1 MFHYYIEA
9 LSKYFTF
16 SGRSRRKEYWS
27 FMQCKLHLWLSDWFL
42 RCPHMGVTALGYIA
56 GYQLLILIP
65 SITLFVRRLHD
76 TGRSGWHFFIPL
88 GLSVMML
95 GITGFA
101 YYASTSFDQG
111 VYWSGLYIVSVALYI
126 AALCYPIYIG
136 VIDSKDTNR
145 WGAPANQF

>member
-27 FMQCKLHLWLSDWFL
+27 FMAVNFIFGFVIGFL
-42 RCPHMGVTALGYIA
+42 DALTGVTALGYIA
-56 GYQLLILIP
+56 VGYQLLILIP

>member
-1 MFHYYIEA
+1 MLHYYIEA

-27 FMQCKLHLWLSDWFL
+27 FMAVNFIVGLVLGFL
-42 RCPHMGVTALGYIA
+42 DGLTGVTALGYIA
-56 GYQLLILIP
+56 VGYQLFVLIP

-88 GLSVMML
+88 LLSAMVFA
-95 GITGFA
+95 IAGFA

-111 VYWSGLYIVSVALYI
+111 IYWSGLYIVSLLLYI
-126 AALCYPIYIG
+126 VAMCYPIYIG

-145 WGAPANQF
+145 WGTPANQL

>member
-27 FMQCKLHLWLSDWFL
+27 FMAVNFIFGLVIGFL
-42 RCPHMGVTALGYIA
+42 DALTGVTALGYIA
-56 GYQLLILIP
+56 VGYQLLILIP

-101 YYASTSFDQG
+101 Y
-111 VYWSGLYIVSVALYI
+111 
-126 AALCYPIYIG
+126 
-136 VIDSKDTNR
+136 
-145 WGAPANQF
+145 

>member
-1 MFHYYIEA
+1 MLHYYIEA

-27 FMQCKLHLWLSDWFL
+27 FMAVNFIVGMALGFL
-42 RCPHMGVTALGYIA
+42 DGLTGVTALGYIA
-56 GYQLLILIP
+56 AIYQLLMLIP
-65 SITLFVRRLHD
+65 GISLFVRRLHD

-88 GLSVMML
+88 VLSVMML
-95 GITGFA
+95 GVTGIA
-101 YYASTSFDQG
+101 YYASTSLEHG

-126 AALCYPIYIG
+126 TALCYPIYIG